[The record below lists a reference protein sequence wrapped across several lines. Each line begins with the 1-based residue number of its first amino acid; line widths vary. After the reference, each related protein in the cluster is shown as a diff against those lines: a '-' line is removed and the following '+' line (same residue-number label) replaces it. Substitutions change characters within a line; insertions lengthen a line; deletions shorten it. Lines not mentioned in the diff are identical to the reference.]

1 MPSDCGDFCIWESGV
16 SRDSITINW
25 KDLGAEAS
33 YVVDVAGPGGG
44 YYELSGKSSLKLTG
58 LPAGVGYVVTVYV
71 TAGGSGV
78 EGMWVETR
86 R

>member
-1 MPSDCGDFCIWESGV
+1 
-16 SRDSITINW
+16 
-25 KDLGAEAS
+25 LGAEAS